1 MEKVTENQS
10 HDVSAGAGNGDYPPK
25 SIDLSMRGEIE
36 ALYDSYADQL
46 SAAIRRMFG
55 DGPPDP
61 DDVAQQAFQKLI
73 ERGNIDTITNL
84 KAFVWR
90 TARNIVLSTK
100 RSATTRA
107 RYEYEVEQIYFP
119 LKGDE
124 STPERIIL
132 VKDQLDT
139 INEALRKMPEKRR
152 RAIIL
157 HRIDGHSVA
166 EVGRRLGMSRQ
177 NAAKHLSKGMADLSV
192 ALLNDEDV

>member
-1 MEKVTENQS
+1 MEKMTDNQS
-10 HDVSAGAGNGDYPPK
+10 HDVSASNVDYCANRVELDTN
-25 SIDLSMRGEIE
+25 SEIE
-36 ALYDSYADQL
+36 ALYDEYADQL
-46 SAAIRRMFG
+46 SSTIRRMFG

-73 ERGNIDTITNL
+73 ERGNIETISNL
-84 KAFVWR
+84 RAFVWR
-90 TARNIVLSTK
+90 TARNIVPSTK

-107 RYEYEVEQIYFP
+107 RYDYEVEQIYFP

-132 VKDQLDT
+132 VREQLDT

-152 RAIIL
+152 RAIVL
-157 HRIDGHSVA
+157 HRIEGLSVA

-192 ALLNDEDV
+192 ALLNEEKV

>member
-1 MEKVTENQS
+1 MEKMTDNQS
-10 HDVSAGAGNGDYPPK
+10 HDASASASNVDFCPYRV
-25 SIDLSMRGEIE
+25 DLDTHCES
-36 ALYDSYADQL
+36 
-46 SAAIRRMFG
+46 
-55 DGPPDP
+55 DP

-73 ERGNIDTITNL
+73 ERGNIETISNL
-84 KAFVWR
+84 RAFVWR

-107 RYEYEVEQIYFP
+107 RYDYEVEQIYFP

-132 VKDQLDT
+132 VREQLDT

-152 RAIIL
+152 RAIVL
-157 HRIDGHSVA
+157 HRIEGLSVA

-192 ALLNDEDV
+192 ALLNEEKA

>member
-1 MEKVTENQS
+1 MEKMTDNQS
-10 HDVSAGAGNGDYPPK
+10 HDVSASNVDYCANRVELDTN
-25 SIDLSMRGEIE
+25 SEIE
-36 ALYDSYADQL
+36 ALYDEYADQL
-46 SAAIRRMFG
+46 SSTIRRMFG

-73 ERGNIDTITNL
+73 ERGNIETISNL
-84 KAFVWR
+84 RAFVWR

-107 RYEYEVEQIYFP
+107 RYDYEVEQIYFP

-132 VKDQLDT
+132 VREQLDT

-152 RAIIL
+152 RAIVL
-157 HRIDGHSVA
+157 HRIEGLSVA

-177 NAAKHLSKGMADLSV
+177 NAAKQLSKGMADLSV
-192 ALLNDEDV
+192 ALLNEEKV